1 MAKTNSIN
9 GISSILRNI
18 FKLAKPKLPEVPPF
32 LLVAG
37 AKLRPGLSA
46 KTIAANIIKR
56 QSEANA
62 HSGKM
67 ADGSDNIMEKM
78 YVIIVEEII
87 NAIVYNAR
95 VDIAM
100 DVGSIKIT
108 AQGTNAGGPMLT
120 QGTNLMP
127 ASGCGTIR

>member
-1 MAKTNSIN
+1 
-9 GISSILRNI
+9 
-18 FKLAKPKLPEVPPF
+18 KPKLPEVPPF
-32 LLVAG
+32 LLVSG

-46 KTIAANIIKR
+46 KTIASNIIKR

-87 NAIVYNAR
+87 NAIVYNAKVDVA
-95 VDIAM
+95 VDIGA
-100 DVGSIKIT
+100 IKVI
-108 AQGTNAGGPMLT
+108 AQGGNAGGPIVV
-120 QGTNLMP
+120 QGTNVMP
-127 ASGCGTIR
+127 ASGYGTIR